1 MNADG
6 SLEDSLDNTEVHI
19 SRDDEESSYE
29 DTDIDMIEASTPL
42 KTASSATSSAP
53 LPSANVP
60 VLTLRV
66 SPRSNKDK
74 HRVITITPPFSIGIS
89 YKIKPPNLSLI
100 L

>member
-60 VLTLRV
+60 ALTLRV
-66 SPRSNKDK
+66 SPRSNKGIPSSHLRK
-74 HRVITITPPFSIGIS
+74 LGFITD
-89 YKIKPPNLSLI
+89 LSSESALTE
-100 L
+100 